1 MLLFS
6 TVLSIND
13 TLSKDD
19 FICLAIEWNQGSP
32 HEENVIPG
40 MVWNGERNI
49 RYGSDSLWLAIEEY
63 RNQNTIA
70 IRYEKAETAGVVW
83 DTDYVMNFN
92 DMKMSVRLD
101 RSYLDSA
108 LTVESGFSTPHF
120 ISLLVE
126 KGYIKDDGNLPV
138 SNKPVIIDKDNLD
151 ILVDV
156 INGVSHYHLPVVY
169 ISKTFFGEYPVNVK
183 WIASRLKG
191 VAHVL
196 VQKDEWLN
204 TRLRR
209 ECSDKNEYYGAVGI
223 YYPNQAV
230 GHKRFLY
237 RAYEGSDDILMERVI
252 RSVIQYSNSQ
262 LVDTLYTWSGVNN
275 ALLRDRYSRQ
285 KEERLAAEL
294 EKAKALNDADEL
306 IAYFDDDIK
315 KLQQQVEQLTKAND
329 ALSYENQGLKAKL
342 DSTEDV
348 AVIYLG
354 VEDEFFPGEIKEMIL
369 EAVAEKLKNTAPKS
383 RRHDVLSDIIQK
395 NGFEGT
401 AEKRAN
407 SVKILLKDYRTMS
420 GTLRQALMDLG
431 FTITEDGKHYRL
443 TYYGDG
449 RYKTTVSKTASDH
462 REGKNIASAIIKNMF

>member
-13 TLSKDD
+13 TTSKDD
-19 FICLAIEWNQGSP
+19 FIRLAIEWNQGSP
-32 HEENVIPG
+32 HKENVIPG
-40 MVWNGERNI
+40 LVWNGEKNI
-49 RYGSDSLWLAIEEY
+49 RYGDDSLWLAIEEY

-70 IRYEKAETAGVVW
+70 IRYEKTETDGVVW

-101 RSYLDSA
+101 RSYLESA

-126 KGYIKDDGNLPV
+126 KGYIKDDNNLPV
-138 SNKPVIIDKDNLD
+138 SNRPVIIDKDNLD

-156 INGVSHYHLPVVY
+156 INGVSHYRLPVVY
-169 ISKTFFGEYPVNVK
+169 ISKTFFGEDPVNVK

-196 VQKDEWLN
+196 VQKEGWLN
-204 TRLRR
+204 SRLRR
-209 ECSDKNEYYGAVGI
+209 DCDDKNEYYGAIGI

-262 LVDTLYTWSGVNN
+262 MVDTLYTWSGVNN
-275 ALLRDRYSRQ
+275 ALLRDRYSSQ

-348 AVIYLG
+348 AIIYLG

-369 EAVAEKLKNTAPKS
+369 EAVAEKLKNTAAKT
-383 RRHDVLSDIIQK
+383 RRYDVLADIIQR
-395 NGFEGT
+395 NGFEG
-401 AEKRAN
+401 ASEKRAN
-407 SVKILLKDYRTMS
+407 TIKILLRDYRTMS

-462 REGKNIASAIIKNMF
+462 REGKNIASTIIKNMF

>member
-13 TLSKDD
+13 TMSKDD
-19 FICLAIEWNQGSP
+19 FIRLAIEWNQGSP

-49 RYGSDSLWLAIEEY
+49 RYGDDSLWLAIEEY

-70 IRYEKAETAGVVW
+70 IRYEKTETDGVVW

-108 LTVESGFSTPHF
+108 LTVEYGFSTPHF

-169 ISKTFFGEYPVNVK
+169 ISKTFFGEDPVNVK

-209 ECSDKNEYYGAVGI
+209 ECSGKNEYYGAVGI

-230 GHKRFLY
+230 GHKRLLY
-237 RAYEGSDDILMERVI
+237 RAYEGSDDVLMERVI

-262 LVDTLYTWSGVNN
+262 LVNTLYTWSGVNN

-285 KEERLAAEL
+285 KEERVAAEL

-306 IAYFDDDIK
+306 IEYFDADIK
-315 KLQQQVEQLTKAND
+315 RLQQQVEQLTKAND

-348 AVIYLG
+348 AIIYLG

-369 EAVAEKLKNTAPKS
+369 EAVAEKLKNTATKT
-383 RRHDVLSDIIQK
+383 RRYDVLADIIQR
-395 NGFEGT
+395 NGFEGVS
-401 AEKRAN
+401 EKRAN
-407 SVKILLKDYRTMS
+407 TIKNLLRDYRTMS
-420 GTLRQALMDLG
+420 GTLRQALMSLG
-431 FTITEDGKHYRL
+431 FTVTEDGKHYRL

-462 REGKNIASAIIKNMF
+462 REGKNIASTIIKNMF